1 MSFSRQLNFNS
12 LRVPSEPPIRSKY
25 YGTDGDGS
33 SYDADDDRGGGN
45 DIEEKTPL
53 TSEDEQDVDAYG
65 LYSISWPHWAAK
77 PMNDEFLR
85 LAPHALRS
93 KSYGSLRMN
102 DISHHHC
109 TTAKLTKQK
118 FISDSGTEK
127 LHRDLMKPSVHH
139 RRWHRRHQRLPKN
152 LKSCIKE
159 TNTIAHRHEESLN
172 HFTLVAQQSFQKHPQ
187 SASMKKIPAS
197 KPSSIHINPHYEA
210 QSLFERQ
217 ISYSNEPKRR
227 HFSEIHVQNE
237 SIDIISKNR
246 KERHEHQ
253 IGVGNL
259 VSHPDTDIV
268 SSAALLPNN
277 EVNCS
282 RALVSH
288 SPSHHDQ
295 WCWRRNHHHSYS
307 SFLTSIHDM
316 DQPMKKYIG
325 TEQPLQCHGVI
336 AAIIFLFQ
344 AALIITSAIVEIP
357 GAWRT
362 SCKTTIDFG
371 LSCWA
376 SMLLTDTLL
385 SGIFAIALC
394 ALVIYTMTISYK
406 LLIQSALITACQ
418 LSLLWG
424 VLGVASVTQ
433 ASSSTGFFLQ
443 SYVPSTMGFLIC
455 MACTGYSVAVWRHIP
470 FSSANLHVALMAIS
484 SAPYKLVW
492 AMALL
497 FQILTLLWSVLWTI
511 VFISVCRSYDR
522 GRKLDVDFFALVSLL
537 LISYFWTCQV
547 ILVRMRPLVLLVCTK
562 RTESYQSIFFHM
574 L

>member
-127 LHRDLMKPSVHH
+127 LHRDLLKPSVHH
-139 RRWHRRHQRLPKN
+139 RHWHRRHQRLPNN

-172 HFTLVAQQSFQKHPQ
+172 HFT
-187 SASMKKIPAS
+187 
-197 KPSSIHINPHYEA
+197 
-210 QSLFERQ
+210 
-217 ISYSNEPKRR
+217 
-227 HFSEIHVQNE
+227 
-237 SIDIISKNR
+237 DIISKNR

-547 ILVRMRPLVLLVCTK
+547 ILVRIRPLVLLVCTK